1 MPHWPSS
8 SPARWRSAERWS
20 TGFYAVTGA
29 VRPAQEVYGVEEI
42 ALLACAPEK
51 VLCEFI
57 VNGNDY

>member
-1 MPHWPSS
+1 
-8 SPARWRSAERWS
+8 
-20 TGFYAVTGA
+20 VTGA